1 MFDSEKKSMT
11 YSCQLVTIT
20 SIAGYEGRLFDEII
34 VHSLAPVACIT
45 LLKPFASIFVNMPH
59 V

>member
-1 MFDSEKKSMT
+1 MT

-20 SIAGYEGRLFDEII
+20 SLAGYEGRLFDEII
-34 VHSLAPVACIT
+34 VHSLATVARIT
-45 LLKPFASIFVNMPH
+45 LLEPFALIFVNTPQ